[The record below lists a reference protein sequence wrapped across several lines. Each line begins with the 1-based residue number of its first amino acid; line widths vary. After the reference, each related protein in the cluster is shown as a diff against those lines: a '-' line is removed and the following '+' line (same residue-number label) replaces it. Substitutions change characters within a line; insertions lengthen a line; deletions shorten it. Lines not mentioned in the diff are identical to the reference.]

1 MTSLQQG
8 FTLSSFSST
17 LTLSIIVGAGVLM
30 VHKLQPKLPAAPV
43 AVAAPVI
50 VPLVDKVGQQ
60 KTALTSYLSTKHHQ
74 SISVVR
80 QYVDLAWAEARKHP
94 HVSPELILAVMQKES
109 ELRANAE
116 SDYGAKGLMQVV
128 PRYHENRLR
137 ARESITEPRVN
148 IRVGAEILQEYL
160 GSASGDF
167 RRALRKYSGN
177 AAGYA
182 ESILSEKTRLQT
194 IMLNS
199 IS

>member
-1 MTSLQQG
+1 MKSLQQG

-17 LTLSIIVGAGVLM
+17 LTLSIIVCSGALM
-30 VHKLQPKLPAAPV
+30 VQKLQPDLAAAPAA
-43 AVAAPVI
+43 AIAPVTA
-50 VPLVDKVGQQ
+50 PLVDKVGQQ
-60 KTALTSYLSTKHHQ
+60 KSALTSYLASKHHQ
-74 SISVVR
+74 SLALVR
-80 QYVDLAWAEARKHP
+80 QYVDLAWAEALKHP